1 MQSCTI
7 IRFSPDNFSSVYHQ
21 HFVLYL
27 TNSRQRCKPPYTRI
41 DLWGSWILKNAE
53 KIPHENRVG
62 SYPLFPE
69 LCSAIFHRFRIQIS
83 IQFNSGFGIQDSI
96 QIPFWTSIELDI
108 QLILDIQS
116 LYSSHPPK
124 VHAAKLYESRMT
136 QIISIFTY

>member
-1 MQSCTI
+1 MSRDGRLLVQYRDFFLFC
-7 IRFSPDNFSSVYHQ
+7 PDGN
-21 HFVLYL
+21 
-27 TNSRQRCKPPYTRI
+27 TRI

-53 KIPHENRVG
+53 KIPHENRVILRLLCRKLSTVSG
-62 SYPLFPE
+62 IMFCNFSPISYPNLYP
-69 LCSAIFHRFRIQIS
+69 IQFRI
-83 IQFNSGFGIQDSI
+83 DSI

-108 QLILDIQS
+108 QLILDSQS